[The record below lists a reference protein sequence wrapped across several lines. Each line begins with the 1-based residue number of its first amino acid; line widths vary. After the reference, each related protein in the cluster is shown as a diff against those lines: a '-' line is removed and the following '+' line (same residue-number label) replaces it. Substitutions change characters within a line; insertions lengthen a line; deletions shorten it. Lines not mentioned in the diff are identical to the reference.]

1 MSKLHRIQR
10 QSNAA
15 FRNQPTIPLHP
26 GPAASS
32 EYVWVKKTQ
41 PKPKTVAGT
50 GGFKIRKKRK

>member
-26 GPAASS
+26 GPVDSS

-41 PKPKTVAGT
+41 PKPRAVAGT
-50 GGFKIRKKRK
+50 GGFKVTRKGK

>member
-15 FRNQPTIPLHP
+15 FRNQPIIPLHP
-26 GPAASS
+26 GPADSS

-41 PKPKTVAGT
+41 PKPRNGINAARNAVVA
-50 GGFKIRKKRK
+50 FF

>member
-15 FRNQPTIPLHP
+15 FRNQPVVPLHP
-26 GPAASS
+26 GPSDPS

>member
-15 FRNQPTIPLHP
+15 FRNQPAIPLHP
-26 GPAASS
+26 GPADSS

-41 PKPKTVAGT
+41 PKPKAVAGT

>member
-26 GPAASS
+26 GPVDSA
-32 EYVWVKKTQ
+32 EYVGAKKTQ
-41 PKPKTVAGT
+41 PKPKAVAGT
-50 GGFKIRKKRK
+50 GGFKITRKRK